1 MSSNIQRLGEV
12 FAGRMKKTAR
22 DMTPT
27 SIELG
32 VINSNL
38 SLTTDSLKTPIPKG
52 DYMVN
57 LLLAGQEEETSSE
70 EHEHSG
76 GGHTH
81 GGEGETSPTE
91 GEHDHDGGEHK
102 HTVTMR
108 SLQAGDRVLVA
119 WCGHE
124 PVVVAVVVSS

>member
-1 MSSNIQRLGEV
+1 MSSNIQRLGDTL
-12 FAGRMKKTAR
+12 AGRMKKTAR

-32 VINSNL
+32 IINPNL
-38 SLTTDSLKTPIPKG
+38 SLTTDSLKTPIPRG

-57 LLLAGQEEETSSE
+57 LLLAGQKEETSSE
-70 EHEHSG
+70 EHNHTGGSHSHSG
-76 GGHTH
+76 DGFTLTGGLHSHT
-81 GGEGETSPTE
+81 GGA
-91 GEHDHDGGEHK
+91 HK
-102 HTVTMR
+102 HSVTLR
-108 SLQAGDRVLVA
+108 GLKAGDRVLVA

>member
-1 MSSNIQRLGEV
+1 MSSNMQRLGETI
-12 FAGRMKKTAR
+12 AGRMKKTASAAV
-22 DMTPT
+22 PT

-57 LLLAGQEEETSSE
+57 LLLAGQEEETTSE
-70 EHEHSG
+70 EHTHTGGSHAHSG
-76 GGHTH
+76 DGFTLTGGTHSHT
-81 GGEGETSPTE
+81 GGA
-91 GEHDHDGGEHK
+91 HK
-102 HTVTMR
+102 HKVKLR
-108 SLQAGDRVLVA
+108 GLKAGDRVLVA

-124 PVVVAVVVSS
+124 PIVVAVVVSS